1 MAEVTNVTAVSGEFD
16 ETVAVRPNDQGAI
29 YRRQIP
35 EGVEVYEINGPFFFG
50 AAEKFKA
57 TLDQVS
63 RRPRVLIIRLRN
75 VPTIDSTAMH
85 ALKDLIHRTRQQ
97 GTLVFLSDVQS
108 QPLAALRRAGAL
120 AAVGEDHLFAD
131 VDAALDAARTR
142 LAAV

>member
-1 MAEVTNVTAVSGEFD
+1 M
-16 ETVAVRPNDQGAI
+16 
-29 YRRQIP
+29 
-35 EGVEVYEINGPFFFG
+35 
-50 AAEKFKA
+50 
-57 TLDQVS
+57 
-63 RRPRVLIIRLRN
+63 LIIRLRN